1 MRSRPTSTGSTR
13 SDRPPAGP
21 RGEVRLDVRRHSA
34 KWSLGAAAL
43 LASGALA
50 AQASAAS
57 LSVTAG
63 CYVIAG
69 KNAPP
74 MSFTGSGFVP
84 GDRVLIASDEGTVD
98 TSAKVDSA
106 GRITGRADAPTP
118 FFSTP
123 GAQRIGLT
131 AKDQTLAGKTITA
144 RTTVNVTELGWQHG
158 ATKRRPGLGALT
170 EKTNWSF
177 SGFQPG
183 LTIFGHYLYKGRQ
196 VALARFGLAQPPCG
210 TLRVRARLYPATPH
224 HSSFSIQYDD
234 SHAFS
239 KKSQPRI
246 IGPLKL
252 TV

>member
-1 MRSRPTSTGSTR
+1 MGSLV
-13 SDRPPAGP
+13 A
-21 RGEVRLDVRRHSA
+21 VAV
-34 KWSLGAAAL
+34 

-50 AQASAAS
+50 ATASAAA

-74 MSFTGSGFVP
+74 MSFTGSGFTP
-84 GDRVLIASDEGTVD
+84 GDRVLIVSDEGTVD
-98 TSAKVDSA
+98 TSAKADSQ
-106 GRITGRADAPTP
+106 GRISGRADAPTP

-123 GAQRIGLT
+123 GAKKIVLT
-131 AKDQTLAGKTITA
+131 AKDQTATGKTITA

-158 ATKRRPGLGALT
+158 STKRRPGLGALT

-183 LTIFGHYLYKGRQ
+183 QPIFGHYLYNGKQ
-196 VALARFGLAQPPCG
+196 VALARFGRAQPPCG
-210 TLRVRARLYPATPH
+210 TLKVRTRLYPATPH

-234 SHAFS
+234 THAYS

>member
-1 MRSRPTSTGSTR
+1 
-13 SDRPPAGP
+13 
-21 RGEVRLDVRRHSA
+21 VRLDVRRRTA
-34 KWSLGAAAL
+34 QWSLGAVAV
-43 LASGALA
+43 LASGAIA
-50 AQASAAS
+50 AQASAAD

-74 MSFTGSGFVP
+74 MSFTGSGFTP

-98 TSAKVDSA
+98 TSAKADSQ
-106 GRITGRADAPTP
+106 GRISGRADAPTP

-123 GAQRIGLT
+123 GAKKIGLT
-131 AKDQTLAGKTITA
+131 AKDQTATGKTITA
-144 RTTVNVTELGWQHG
+144 ATTVNVTELGWEHG
-158 ATKRRPGLGALT
+158 ATRRRPGLGALT
-170 EKTNWSF
+170 ENTNWSF

-183 LTIFGHYLYKGRQ
+183 QPIFGHYLYKGKQ
-196 VALARFGLAQPPCG
+196 VALARFGRAQPPCG
-210 TLRVRARLYPATPH
+210 TLKVRARLYPATPH

-234 SHAFS
+234 SHAYS

-252 TV
+252 TL

>member
-1 MRSRPTSTGSTR
+1 LT
-13 SDRPPAGP
+13 
-21 RGEVRLDVRRHSA
+21 
-34 KWSLGAAAL
+34 LGTVAVL
-43 LASGALA
+43 TSGALA
-50 AQASAAS
+50 AQASAAD

-74 MSFTGSGFVP
+74 MSFTGSGFMP

-98 TSAKVDSA
+98 TSAKADSQ
-106 GRITGRADAPTP
+106 GRISGRADAPTP

-123 GAQRIGLT
+123 VAKKIGLT
-131 AKDQTLAGKTITA
+131 AKDQTPTGKTITA
-144 RTTVNVTELGWQHG
+144 RATVNVTELGWEHG
-158 ATKRRPGLGALT
+158 ATRRRPGLGALT

-183 LTIFGHYLYKGRQ
+183 QPIFGHYLYKGKQ
-196 VALARFGLAQPPCG
+196 VALARFGRAQPPCG
-210 TLRVRARLYPATPH
+210 TLKVRARLYPATPH

-234 SHAFS
+234 SQAYS

-252 TV
+252 TL

>member
-1 MRSRPTSTGSTR
+1 
-13 SDRPPAGP
+13 
-21 RGEVRLDVRRHSA
+21 VRHDVRRRTT
-34 KWSLGAAAL
+34 KWSLGAVAV

-50 AQASAAS
+50 AQASAAD

-74 MSFTGSGFVP
+74 MSFNGSGFTP

-98 TSAKVDSA
+98 TSAKADSQ
-106 GRITGRADAPTP
+106 GRISGRADAPTP

-123 GAQRIGLT
+123 GAKKIVLT
-131 AKDQTLAGKTITA
+131 AKDQTPTGKTIAA

-158 ATKRRPGLGALT
+158 STKRQPGLGALT

-183 LTIFGHYLYKGRQ
+183 EPIFGHYLYNGKQ
-196 VALARFGLAQPPCG
+196 VALARFGRAQPPCG
-210 TLRVRARLYPATPH
+210 TLKVRARLYPATPH

-234 SHAFS
+234 SRAYS

-252 TV
+252 TI

>member
-1 MRSRPTSTGSTR
+1 
-13 SDRPPAGP
+13 
-21 RGEVRLDVRRHSA
+21 VRLDVRRRTA
-34 KWSLGAAAL
+34 KWSLGAVAV

-50 AQASAAS
+50 AQASAAD

-74 MSFTGSGFVP
+74 MSFIGSGFTP

-98 TSAKVDSA
+98 TSAKADSQ
-106 GRITGRADAPTP
+106 GRISGRADAPTP

-123 GAQRIGLT
+123 GAKKILLT
-131 AKDQTLAGKTITA
+131 AKDQASTGKTITA

-158 ATKRRPGLGALT
+158 STKRRPGLGALT

-183 LTIFGHYLYKGRQ
+183 QPIFGHYLYNGKQ
-196 VALARFGLAQPPCG
+196 VALARFGRAQPPCG
-210 TLRVRARLYPATPH
+210 TLKVRARLYPATPH

-234 SHAFS
+234 SHAYS

>member
-1 MRSRPTSTGSTR
+1 
-13 SDRPPAGP
+13 
-21 RGEVRLDVRRHSA
+21 VRRDVRRHTR
-34 KWSLGAAAL
+34 KCSLGAL
-43 LASGALA
+43 TILASGALA
-50 AQASAAS
+50 AQASAAD
-57 LSVTAG
+57 LAVTAG

-74 MSFTGSGFVP
+74 MSFTGSGFTP

-98 TSAKVDSA
+98 TSAKADPQ
-106 GRITGRADAPTP
+106 GRIAGRADAPTP
-118 FFSTP
+118 FLSTP
-123 GAQRIGLT
+123 GAKKIGLT
-131 AKDQTLAGKTITA
+131 AQDQTPDGKTIAA

-158 ATKRRPGLGALT
+158 STKRQPGLGALT

-183 LTIFGHYLYKGRQ
+183 EPIFGHYLYKGKQ
-196 VALARFGLAQPPCG
+196 VALARFGLARPPCG
-210 TLRVRARLYPATPH
+210 TLKVRARLYPATPH

-234 SHAFS
+234 RRAYSR
-239 KKSQPRI
+239 KSRPRI